1 MEAFFM
7 KKIIKSGEFIMTKDY
22 KIETQ
27 AIHAAQTIDET
38 GSRAVPLHQTTAYVF
53 EDVAQGANRF
63 ALTEGGNI
71 YMRITNPT
79 QSVFECRVA
88 ALEGSSADLAVDSDM
103 AAISYAIQVLAKAG
117 DNIVTT
123 DNIYGGRHNLFEHTY
138 KDFGID

>member
-53 EDVAQGANRF
+53 DDVAQGATRF
-63 ALTEGGNI
+63 ALAEGGNS
-71 YMRITNPT
+71 YPLLTKPAQGVVAGRG
-79 QSVFECRVA
+79 A
-88 ALEGSSADLAVDSDM
+88 ALACGSAGLADASGM
-103 AAISYAIQVLAKAG
+103 TAI
-117 DNIVTT
+117 T
-123 DNIYGGRHNLFEHTY
+123 
-138 KDFGID
+138 